1 MRQVGFLFVVGLL
14 GCAHNVAQDKATG
27 PDGKPKGALPIAM
40 QDGEGKAHGIV
51 TYPGGDRVDWKLI
64 ELPEGQKGKLDL
76 QLKYRTPRP
85 GLHVAFDVFDQW
97 NTPVV
102 KASKPIGR
110 QSMATI
116 DNAQGKYF
124 VRIYAPKRGDAG
136 SYDIVASFA
145 AGESSKPTGPIE
157 VADPPKLPAVPEVE
171 PECSPFDPKVKACEK
186 ECPDDAPAGWKGC
199 AARDKAEKDRIAAEE
214 AAKAAAEREKN
225 KPKPM
230 DKRILTANIEGGE
243 TRIIIGVG
251 TETQPLLDTT
261 WKAEIIST
269 KTGKP
274 LAEGQAT
281 IIRVS
286 KTQVLAKV
294 KLPTDIVNQNLT
306 VRLTPPP

>member
-1 MRQVGFLFVVGLL
+1 MRQVGFVFLLL

-27 PDGKPKGALPIAM
+27 PDGKQKGALPIAI
-40 QDGEGKAHGIV
+40 QEGEGKAHGIV

-64 ELPEGQKGKLDL
+64 ELPDGQQGKLDL

-97 NTPVV
+97 NTPVT
-102 KASKPIGR
+102 KASKPMGR
-110 QSMATI
+110 QMMATI
-116 DNAQGKYF
+116 PDAKGKYF

-136 SYDIVASFA
+136 SYDLVASFVPVDTQK
-145 AGESSKPTGPIE
+145 GPTGPIE

-171 PECSPFDPKVKACEK
+171 PECDPFDPKIKACEK
-186 ECPDDAPAGWKGC
+186 VCPEFGAPPGWKAC
-199 AARDKAEKDRIAAEE
+199 ADKDKAEQARIAAEE
-214 AAKAAAEREKN
+214 AAKAAAEKEKN

-230 DKRILTANIEGGE
+230 DKRVLSANVEGGE

-251 TETQPLLDTT
+251 TEAQPLLDTS
-261 WKAEIIST
+261 WRAEVISST
-269 KTGKP
+269 TGKP
-274 LAEGQAT
+274 ITGGLAT

-294 KLPTDIVNQNLT
+294 KLPTDTVNQNPT
-306 VRLTPPP
+306 VRLSPP